1 MRVPMRSLLL
11 LCVGVGCQ
19 PASVTT
25 TPTEPT
31 PDAACACE
39 DKPAAAEPQVDAPV
53 VAPPV
58 AVDIEGLRAA
68 ALAAAA
74 SASLKPTPIK
84 PGRRRAV
91 PKKGVQRISDWTALR
106 ALAEKPG
113 EPRPVDWASMYF
125 TVLPTATLATDGK
138 LSVQWETRTRSP
150 AAVAYAG
157 LRVEEDPFS
166 PPRYRTHDI
175 ESRRGDGRTHVV
187 SGALDGLFKPKYDV
201 NTTRERGYGEFA
213 WQIEQYEPE
222 KGSTVLFESRTA
234 FRMQSSGDR
243 YEVIQ
248 QPTVVLGPFVHQ
260 VSEHR
265 FIVSFETDV
274 KTAAAVA
281 VGGRTPV
288 VSSEP
293 SRRHEIVVDG
303 LDAAT
308 SYAYQVA
315 VSDGVE
321 TSVAPPRTMR
331 TRSRTGPVRVAILS
345 DSRSG
350 IGPGHHAYSGVN
362 ANVLGGLFAIAHRSN
377 VEAIFFPGDLID
389 GYATHVDDYDYELG
403 TWLRVAEPV
412 GGSLPIYTGMG
423 NHESLVDM
431 WSDGVSL
438 DKPGEDSA
446 EARFAARMVNPGGA
460 PEPEAEGAPSYDET
474 VYSVDLGDVHL
485 VMLNTNYW
493 RTSHPGHPRNEGK
506 GNREGFVMDGQMKWL
521 EEDLARAREAG
532 AKHIVV
538 MGHEPSFPVGGHTK
552 DAMWW
557 HGEIPEV
564 NAMRERFWSIL
575 AKHDV
580 LAYVSGDEHNYS
592 RALIGPE
599 TVKGAKGSVYSV
611 ISGGSGAPYYAKL
624 PPKEY
629 AERVQA
635 FSAQQHVTLW
645 TFEDGKSPR
654 LEVIG
659 LSGEV
664 IESLEL
670 TEAGPGAAP

>member
-11 LCVGVGCQ
+11 ACVSMGCQ
-19 PASVTT
+19 PTTPVTT
-25 TPTEPT
+25 TPAEPT
-31 PDAACACE
+31 PAAACDEA
-39 DKPAAAEPQVDAPV
+39 PNAEEQHVDAPV
-53 VAPPV
+53 VAPPA
-58 AVDIEGLRAA
+58 AVDVESLRAA

-74 SASLKPTPIK
+74 SASLEPKPPG
-84 PGRRRAV
+84 PGRRRAA
-91 PKKGVQRISDWTALR
+91 PKTGVQRIADWKALR
-106 ALAEKPG
+106 ALASKPG
-113 EPRPVDWASMYF
+113 EPRLVDWASMYF
-125 TVLPTATLATDGK
+125 TVLPTATLATDGT
-138 LSVQWETRTRSP
+138 LAVRWETRTRAP

-175 ESRRGDGRTHVV
+175 EQRRGEGRTHAVD
-187 SGALDGLFKPKYDV
+187 GELDGLFKPKYDV
-201 NTTRERGYGEFA
+201 NATRERGYGEFA

-222 KGSTVLFESRTA
+222 KGSTVLFEGRTA
-234 FRMQSSGDR
+234 FRVQPNGDR
-243 YEVIQ
+243 FALIQ

-281 VGGRTPV
+281 VGGRTPI
-288 VSSEP
+288 VSAAP
-293 SRRHEIVVDG
+293 SRRHEIAVDG

-308 SYAYQVA
+308 TYAYQVA

-331 TRSRTGPVRVAILS
+331 TRASAGPVRVAILS

-350 IGPGHHAYSGVN
+350 IGPGRQAYSGVN
-362 ANVLGGLFAIAHRSN
+362 ADVLGGLLAIAHRSD

-403 TWLRVAEPV
+403 NWLHVAEPV
-412 GGSLPIYTGMG
+412 GGSVPIYTGMG
-423 NHESLVDM
+423 NHEAVVDM

-438 DKPGEDSA
+438 SKPGKDSA

-460 PEPEAEGAPSYDET
+460 PDPELEGAPSYDET
-474 VYSVDLGDVHL
+474 VYSVDLGEVHL

-493 RTSHPGHPRNEGK
+493 RASHPGHPRNEGK

-521 EEDLARAREAG
+521 EEDLAKAREAG
-532 AKHIVV
+532 TKHIVV
-538 MGHEPSFPVGGHTK
+538 MGHEPSFPVGGHVK

-557 HGEIPEV
+557 HGELPEV
-564 NAMRERFWSIL
+564 NAMRERFWRIL
-575 AKHDV
+575 AKYDV

-592 RALIGPE
+592 RSLIGPE
-599 TVKGAKGSVYSV
+599 TVKGAEGSVYSV

-629 AERVQA
+629 AARVQA

-645 TFEDGKSPR
+645 TFEDGKPPR
-654 LEVIG
+654 LDVIG
-659 LSGEV
+659 LSGER
-664 IESLEL
+664 IESVDL

>member
-1 MRVPMRSLLL
+1 MQVPMRSLLL
-11 LCVGVGCQ
+11 VCVGMGCQ
-19 PASVTT
+19 PSTPATT

-31 PDAACACE
+31 PVAAC
-39 DKPAAAEPQVDAPV
+39 DDQPDAAEPGVDAPE
-53 VAPPV
+53 AKPPTP
-58 AVDIEGLRAA
+58 VDIEALRAA

-74 SASLKPTPIK
+74 SASLKPKPIK
-84 PGRRRAV
+84 PGRRRAM
-91 PKKGVQRISDWTALR
+91 PKKGVQRIADWTALR
-106 ALAEKPG
+106 ALASKPG

-125 TVLPTATLATDGK
+125 TVLPTATLAADGT
-138 LSVQWETRTRSP
+138 LAVQWETRTRAP

-175 ESRRGDGRTHVV
+175 EKRRADGRSHAVE
-187 SGALDGLFKPKYDV
+187 GKLDGLFKPKYDV
-201 NTTRERGYGEFA
+201 NATLKRGYGEFA

-234 FRMQSSGDR
+234 FRVQPNGDR
-243 YEVIQ
+243 FDLIQ

-288 VSSEP
+288 VSAEP
-293 SRRHEIVVDG
+293 SRRHEITVDG
-303 LDAAT
+303 LEAAT
-308 SYAYQVA
+308 TYAYQVA
-315 VSDGVE
+315 VSNGVE

-331 TRSRTGPVRVAILS
+331 TRGGDGPVRIAILS

-350 IGPGHHAYSGVN
+350 VGPGREAYSGVN
-362 ANVLGGLFAIAHRSN
+362 AGVLGGLLAIAHRSG

-403 TWLRVAEPV
+403 TWLHVAEPV
-412 GGSLPIYTGMG
+412 GGSVPIYTGMG

-438 DKPGEDSA
+438 CKPGEDSA

-460 PEPEAEGAPSYDET
+460 PAPEAEGAPSYDET
-474 VYSVDLGDVHL
+474 VYAVDLGDVHL

-493 RTSHPGHPRNEGK
+493 RTNHPGHPRNEGK
-506 GNREGFVMDGQMKWL
+506 GNREGFVMDGQMQWL
-521 EEDLARAREAG
+521 EEDLARAREDG

-538 MGHEPSFPVGGHTK
+538 MGHEPSFPVGGHVK

-564 NAMRERFWSIL
+564 NAMRERFWTIL
-575 AKHDV
+575 AKYDV

-592 RALIGPE
+592 RSLIGPE
-599 TVKGAKGSVYSV
+599 TVKGAEGSVYSV

-645 TFEDGKSPR
+645 TFEEGKPPR